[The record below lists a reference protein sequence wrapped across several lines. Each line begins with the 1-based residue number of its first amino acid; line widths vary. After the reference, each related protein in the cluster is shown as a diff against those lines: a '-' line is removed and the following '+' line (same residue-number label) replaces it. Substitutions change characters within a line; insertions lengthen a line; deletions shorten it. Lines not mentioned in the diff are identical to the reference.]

1 MTLTVTLTAHSK
13 NRFMGTF
20 AQYEVPK
27 EYADPIFNYLVH
39 GFHPGGFWNA
49 VFANDFMG
57 AMARSHPANSVA
69 ALKKTV
75 SWIMNHLVNG
85 TTHGSYEVV
94 DTWLKK
100 PVEERRDILEAV
112 GLVYTEQTEI
122 LMILKDVPTHE
133 PQLW

>member
-1 MTLTVTLTAHSK
+1 MKLTAHSK
-13 NRFMGTF
+13 NKLLETL
-20 AQYEVPK
+20 AQYEIPK

-39 GFHPGGFWNA
+39 GYHPGDFWNS

-75 SWIMNHLVNG
+75 SWIMNHLHNG

-94 DTWLKK
+94 DAWLKK
-100 PVEERRDILEAV
+100 TEEERRAMLEHL
-112 GLVYTEQTEI
+112 GLIYTEQSEI
-122 LMILKDVPTHE
+122 VLILKDEPTHE
-133 PQLW
+133 SHLW

>member
-1 MTLTVTLTAHSK
+1 MTLTAHSRNK
-13 NRFMGTF
+13 LLETF

-49 VFANDFMG
+49 VFANDFMS

-85 TTHGSYEVV
+85 VTHGSYEVV
-94 DTWLKK
+94 KEWLKK
-100 PVEERRDILEAV
+100 PAEERRAILEAV
-112 GLVYTEQTEI
+112 GLVYSEQTEI
-122 LMILKDVPTHE
+122 VMILKDVPTHE
-133 PQLW
+133 PHLW

>member
-13 NRFMGTF
+13 NKLLETL

-27 EYADPIFNYLVH
+27 EYADPVFNYLVH
-39 GFHPGGFWNA
+39 GYHPGGFWNA

-57 AMARSHPANSVA
+57 AMARSHPANTIV

-75 SWIMNHLVNG
+75 SWMMNHLING

-94 DTWLKK
+94 DAWLKK
-100 PVEERRDILEAV
+100 NPAERREVLEAL
-112 GLVYTEQTEI
+112 GLVYSEQSEI
-122 LMILKDVPTHE
+122 VMILKDVPTHE
-133 PQLW
+133 PHLW

>member
-1 MTLTVTLTAHSK
+1 MKLSKYSK
-13 NRFMGTF
+13 NRFMETF

-27 EYADPIFNYLVH
+27 DYADPIFNYLVH

-57 AMARSHPANSVA
+57 AMARSHPANTIG

-85 TTHGSYEVV
+85 TTHGSYQVV
-94 DTWLKK
+94 DTWLKM
-100 PVEERRDILEAV
+100 PVEERRELLEAV
-112 GLVYTEQTEI
+112 GLIYPEQTEI
-122 LMILKDVPTHE
+122 LMILKDEPTYE
-133 PQLW
+133 PHLW

>member
-1 MTLTVTLTAHSK
+1 MKLSKHSK
-13 NRFMGTF
+13 NKFMETF

-39 GFHPGGFWNA
+39 GFHPGSFWES
-49 VFANDFMG
+49 VFANDFMS
-57 AMARSHPANSVA
+57 AMGRSHPANSVY

-94 DTWLKK
+94 DEWLKK
-100 PVEERRDILEAV
+100 PAEERRELLEV
-112 GLVYTEQTEI
+112 LGLVYTEQQEI
-122 LMILKDVPTHE
+122 VLILKDEPTHK
-133 PQLW
+133 PHLW